1 MAVLRFSKATLVKVL
16 AFAAV
21 SAVLT
26 LALAVKIGNLNS
38 LKIGPLTVFGPHQ
51 YALEAQFRDAA
62 GVFKGDAVKLAGV
75 DVGSV
80 AGTKIENGLGVVEF
94 KVDDSVRIPRDSVIA
109 IRWRNVLGQRFLYI
123 YPGQADGRLYHDG
136 DVVPVSR
143 TEDAGD
149 LGQLLNDLGPIL
161 RAINPDEA
169 NAFLDSMNTALANN
183 TAGVQQLLDS
193 GASLAGRLG
202 SMDDQIKTLVGTSNT
217 VMSTYAR
224 QNRSLGRILDD
235 LNFVSVRLDSMKG
248 DLDRFI
254 VNFADVQDRL
264 DHLLRQNRGNIDA
277 SLSELQ
283 ALVALLARN
292 SQNLETTLCT
302 LPAGLTPYADT
313 TSWGEWFNVRIT
325 KFMLRDRHGKTLFQ
339 QGETNNERTGGHI
352 TPPYTHC
359 AGTAGP
365 TVVRTATSHGGKS
378 GQGAGG
384 SRPGQAGHGNA
395 GFGNVGDLIKS
406 VLGKRGKQSA

>member
-1 MAVLRFSKATLVKVL
+1 VV
-16 AFAAV
+16 
-21 SAVLT
+21 
-26 LALAVKIGNLNS
+26 
-38 LKIGPLTVFGPHQ
+38 TVAH
-51 YALEAQFRDAA
+51 
-62 GVFKGDAVKLAGV
+62 
-75 DVGSV
+75 
-80 AGTKIENGLGVVEF
+80 
-94 KVDDSVRIPRDSVIA
+94 
-109 IRWRNVLGQRFLYI
+109 
-123 YPGQADGRLYHDG
+123 
-136 DVVPVSR
+136 

-149 LGQLLNDLGPIL
+149 LGQFLNELGPIL

-339 QGETNNERTGGHI
+339 QGETNNERRGGHI